1 MATITWDQAGS
12 RVFENGL
19 DRGVLYLPNGDC
31 VPWNGLT
38 NIIEKFNKQTNSVY
52 FDGVKVNELVTLGD
66 FTATMKAIT
75 YPDEFLDFEGVEDV
89 RRGVFLGDQRP
100 KTFALS
106 YRTKVGDDIDGADAG
121 YKIHILYNVT
131 AMPSDKTYSTFKID
145 PSLVE
150 FEWTISAVPEEI
162 PGFRPTAH
170 LIIDSRKT
178 DPFLLED
185 IEAKLYGT
193 TAADAVLLPMA
204 DLVNFMSTWY
214 RVKITDNGDG
224 TWTATAD
231 RDGFIFVDGFDE
243 FLITNC
249 NALYI
254 SDEEYIISDTY
265 DISDVPQISIVVNGD
280 GTWIASTSSDNVIVP
295 ISPGLVEIRNAN
307 ITFVNATTYEISD
320 TFDS

>member
-1 MATITWDQAGS
+1 MTAVKWDEAGS

-19 DRGVLYLPNGDC
+19 DRGVLYLPSGDV

-38 NIIEKFNKQTNSVY
+38 NVIEKFNKQINAVY
-52 FDGVKVNELVTLGD
+52 FDGAKINDLVQLGD
-66 FTATMKAIT
+66 FSATMKAVT
-75 YPDEFLDFEGVEDV
+75 YPDEFLDLEGVENV
-89 RRGVFLGDQRP
+89 RQGVLLGDQRP

-106 YRTKVGDDIDGADAG
+106 YRTKIGDDIDGADAG

-131 AMPSDKTYSTFKID
+131 AMPSDKTYATFKID

-170 LIIDSRKT
+170 LIIDSRYT
-178 DPFLLED
+178 DPFLMED
-185 IEAKLYGT
+185 VEKKLYGDT
-193 TAADAVLLPMA
+193 YSDASLLPMA
-204 DLVNFMSTWY
+204 DFVNFMATWY

-254 SDEEYIISDTY
+254 SDEEYIISDTM
-265 DISDVPQISIVVNGD
+265 DVSDVPQISIHVNSD
-280 GTWIASTSSDNVIVP
+280 GTWTASTSNDNVIVT
-295 ISPGLVEIRNAN
+295 ISPGVVEIRNA
-307 ITFVNATTYEISD
+307 TVNVINSTTYEITD

>member
-1 MATITWDQAGS
+1 MTAVKWDEAGS

-19 DRGVLYLPNGDC
+19 DRGVLYLPSGDA

-38 NIIEKFNKQTNSVY
+38 NVIEKFNKQVNAVY
-52 FDGVKVNELVTLGD
+52 FDGAKINDLVQLGD
-66 FTATMKAIT
+66 FSATLKAVT
-75 YPDEFLDFEGVEDV
+75 YPDEFLDLEGVENV
-89 RRGVFLGDQRP
+89 RYGVLLGDQRP

-106 YRTKVGDDIDGADAG
+106 YRTKIGDDIDGADAG

-131 AMPSDKTYSTFKID
+131 AMPSDKTYATFKID

-150 FEWTISAVPEEI
+150 FEWTLTAVPEEI

-170 LIIDSRKT
+170 LIIDSRTT
-178 DPFLLED
+178 DPFLMED
-185 IEAKLYGT
+185 IEQKLYGDT
-193 TAADAVLLPMA
+193 TSDAALLPMA
-204 DLVNFMSTWY
+204 DFVNFMSTWY

-254 SDEEYIISDTY
+254 SDEEYILSDTY
-265 DISDVPQISIVVNGD
+265 DISDVPQISILVNSD
-280 GTWIASTSSDNVIVP
+280 GTWIASTSNDNVIVT

-307 ITFVNATTYEISD
+307 ITYVNATTYEISD